1 MNLTAPSVAHE
12 REQDKAG
19 LTPVV
24 YAARCIM
31 PRTDLSLAAR
41 AVALA
46 IALHVNMRPGDGRFG
61 LAWPSYDTLA
71 AAAGVNRRTVTRA
84 IPELVAAGVVVVKSG
99 TQHAPNLYGMEGVT
113 PGPILAALA
122 DSSSLAM
129 RPLESEESDF
139 SRDISPLLENASR
152 GNVSPSRGILSASRG
167 STPPDQ
173 SKTSLHQNQEGE
185 GRPKASLTV
194 GEMNSTAAGNV
205 DASTVT
211 GAPEIEI
218 ELRAKWFAMFGEPT
232 EQAAKGI
239 ANQVREHSAP
249 IVAQALDRMAAQVA
263 KGKSIDRPGAYLK
276 RVCKTVQ
283 EEHMQKSE
291 EAAQVAQA
299 GDAGAN
305 WQALAEETAAHRAPV
320 AAQVVEPARRESG
333 RVLRGE
339 LGDAWHALA
348 MREAERHD
356 KQFGDWLKDCRP
368 AQSVDAGGSLR
379 LSAPSGTY
387 VHYVSRMA
395 GRLGR
400 ELGVMTGGKVSQVQF
415 SVREPFTEAAQA

>member
-1 MNLTAPSVAHE
+1 MNLTAPSLAHE

-19 LTPVV
+19 LSPLV
-24 YAARCIM
+24 YAARCIQ

-46 IALHVNMRPGDGRFG
+46 IALHINMRPGDGRFG

-71 AAAGVNRRTVTRA
+71 AAAGVNRRTVARA
-84 IPELVAAGVVVVKSG
+84 IPELVAAGVVVVKAG
-99 TQHAPNLYGMEGVT
+99 TQHAPNLYGMEGLT

-122 DSSSLAM
+122 DSSSGTTPPLEDEKPDSSSLM
-129 RPLESEESDF
+129 VRPLDGASSLISD
-139 SRDISPLLENASR
+139 SSSLMVISSSLMVR
-152 GNVSPSRGILSASRG
+152 
-167 STPPDQ
+167 PDQ
-173 SKTSLHQNQEGE
+173 SKKGLHQNQEEE
-185 GRPKASLTV
+185 GRPKASETV
-194 GEMNSTAAGNV
+194 GRMNNNAAGSV
-205 DASTVT
+205 DAPAVT
-211 GAPEIEI
+211 IAPEIAV

-276 RVCKTVQ
+276 SVCRTVQ

-305 WQALAEETAAHRAPV
+305 WQALAGETAAHRAPV

-339 LGDAWHALA
+339 LGDAWHTLA

-356 KQFGDWLKDCRP
+356 KQFGDWLKACRP

-379 LSAPSGTY
+379 LSAPSGAY

-400 ELGVMTGGKVSQVQF
+400 ELAVITGGKVLQVQF
-415 SVREPFTEAAQA
+415 SVKEPYTEAAQG

>member
-1 MNLTAPSVAHE
+1 MNLTAPSLAHE

-19 LTPVV
+19 LSPLV
-24 YAARCIM
+24 YAARCIQ
-31 PRTDLSLAAR
+31 PRIDLSLAAR

-46 IALHVNMRPGDGRFG
+46 IALHINMRPGDGRFG

-71 AAAGVNRRTVTRA
+71 ATAGVGRATVARV
-84 IPELVAAGVVVVKSG
+84 IPELVAAGVVVVKAG
-99 TQHAPNLYGMEGVT
+99 TQHAPNLYGMEGLT

-122 DSSSLAM
+122 DSSS
-129 RPLESEESDF
+129 DTT
-139 SRDISPLLENASR
+139 PLLENASSDIL
-152 GNVSPSRGILSASRG
+152 SPSSAILSASSG
-167 STPPDQ
+167 VVPLDQ
-173 SKTSLHQNQEGE
+173 SKKGLHQNQEEE
-185 GRPKASLTV
+185 GRPKASETV
-194 GEMNSTAAGNV
+194 GRMNNNAAGSV
-205 DASTVT
+205 DAPAVT
-211 GAPEIEI
+211 IAPEIAV

-276 RVCKTVQ
+276 SVCRTVQ

-305 WQALAEETAAHRAPV
+305 WQALAGETAAHRAPV

-339 LGDAWHALA
+339 LGDAWHTLA

-356 KQFGDWLKDCRP
+356 KQFGDWLKACRP

-379 LSAPSGTY
+379 LSAPSGAY

-400 ELGVMTGGKVSQVQF
+400 ELAVITGGKVLQVQF
-415 SVREPFTEAAQA
+415 SVKEPYTEAAQG